1 MLWKKES
8 MKENALFTDLYAFN
22 GGESRLVA
30 NSRRLGNKPQKPV
43 KNEDES
49 LEKRMEGNKYFGQGR
64 WIDALESYND
74 SLCLAKK
81 GSENISLT
89 YANRSACFFKMRR
102 HDECLNDIELA
113 KKAGYP
119 DTLMHK
125 IDQRKIDCLK
135 AIENGDSL
143 SESLRTKLSLEP
155 DEKFPCMAN
164 VLKIERGDDGEYSVV
179 AAEDIDIGE
188 TVVVEKVF
196 HVYLYELQAQKCNIC
211 LKSYTN
217 LVPCNR
223 CSAAMFCSDECRTN
237 VLHSYECGLKY
248 SENSQL
254 NGTIMN
260 DARGVLMAI
269 SMFSNVDEM
278 MDFVKQTIQS
288 DSKELPDSLSDDK
301 SKYRAFLKLPIN
313 DGIIDSEQFVCLIF
327 EINKLLQKI
336 PKIDSMFNTK
346 KYRRFLMHLIGQ
358 HIQIVEN
365 NSVQGCVRSMS
376 GSNKGQMVTWYN
388 HIGLIEKYFKH
399 SCAPNV
405 VTGEGD
411 GNHVFITVRPIKKGE
426 QLSFSYFMFL
436 LDSKEKRQQILWERK
451 RMNCR
456 CSRCQGVSA
465 SSAQRQQLASDKNY
479 QDIALNSSPMDLN
492 DMTKVKAMTER
503 CVTFLKKYNQ
513 ITWCDEIGTI
523 VQAYIY
529 LLLRQRPLTLPT
541 NA

>member
-1 MLWKKES
+1 M
-8 MKENALFTDLYAFN
+8 
-22 GGESRLVA
+22 
-30 NSRRLGNKPQKPV
+30 
-43 KNEDES
+43 
-49 LEKRMEGNKYFGQGR
+49 
-64 WIDALESYND
+64 
-74 SLCLAKK
+74 
-81 GSENISLT
+81 
-89 YANRSACFFKMRR
+89 
-102 HDECLNDIELA
+102 
-113 KKAGYP
+113 
-119 DTLMHK
+119 
-125 IDQRKIDCLK
+125 
-135 AIENGDSL
+135 
-143 SESLRTKLSLEP
+143 
-155 DEKFPCMAN
+155 
-164 VLKIERGDDGEYSVV
+164 
-179 AAEDIDIGE
+179 
-188 TVVVEKVF
+188 
-196 HVYLYELQAQKCNIC
+196 
-211 LKSYTN
+211 TN
-217 LVPCNR
+217 Q
-223 CSAAMFCSDECRTN
+223 M
-237 VLHSYECGLKY
+237 
-248 SENSQL
+248 
-254 NGTIMN
+254 
-260 DARGVLMAI
+260 
-269 SMFSNVDEM
+269 
-278 MDFVKQTIQS
+278 
-288 DSKELPDSLSDDK
+288 
-301 SKYRAFLKLPIN
+301 YRAFLKLPIN

-456 CSRCQGVSA
+456 CTRCQGVSA

-479 QDIALNSSPMDLN
+479 QHIALNFSPMDLN